1 MRLLVYTPTTEDGP
15 AAACSE
21 SIEGQRYGGQWEW
34 VVDAD
39 DPFPVPDHRNVLA
52 KYVRAKSMALRE
64 GFDALVTVEHD
75 MILPADALERLAA
88 TTEAGVVFGV
98 YVLRHGSNVLNAWQ
112 YKGDRNLGMSL
123 TLFPRELEILRRAG
137 RGRVSGVGW
146 GCTLIRR
153 QVLERA
159 PFTDGAGTCPAGD
172 IPFATWCLHNRVP
185 MWARFDVPCGHIEE
199 GKILMPYE
207 DGVDMAKIKAV
218 QSVNVLVGG
227 ASLRLE
233 AGQRY
238 VIPERDAA
246 ELERAGYVER
256 MIVERAVVE
265 DAPGVEHA
273 VSPVQRK
280 RKK

>member
-15 AAACSE
+15 AAACRE
-21 SIEGQRYGGQWEW
+21 SIEGQRFGGQWEW

-52 KYVRAKSMALRE
+52 KYRRAKALALAGE
-64 GFDALVTVEHD
+64 YDGLVTVEHD
-75 MILPADALERLAA
+75 MVLPVDALERLAE
-88 TTEAGVVFGV
+88 TTEGGVVFGV

-112 YKGDRNLGMSL
+112 YHGDRNLGMSL
-123 TLFPRELEILRRAG
+123 TLFPNELRILRKAG

-153 QVLERA
+153 AVLERA
-159 PFTDGAGTCPAGD
+159 PLADGNGTCPAGD
-172 IPFATWCLHNRVP
+172 LPFAQWCLNNKIA

-207 DGVDMAKIKAV
+207 DGVNMAKIKAL
-218 QSVNVLVGG
+218 QSVNVMVGG

-256 MIVERAVVE
+256 MIVERAVAEPEAEQAV
-265 DAPGVEHA
+265 APVGK
-273 VSPVQRK
+273 K

>member
-15 AAACSE
+15 AAACVE
-21 SIEGQRYGGQWEW
+21 SIEVQQYGGQWEW
-34 VVDAD
+34 VVDSD

-52 KYVRAKSMALRE
+52 KYRRAWKLAIE
-64 GFDALVTVEHD
+64 GGYDALVTVEHD
-75 MILPADALERLAA
+75 MILPVDALARLAD
-88 TTEAGVVFGV
+88 TPEAGVVFGV

-112 YKGDRNLGMSL
+112 YKGDKNLGMSL

-153 QVLERA
+153 PVLERA
-159 PFTDGAGTCPAGD
+159 PLTDGNGTCPAGD
-172 IPFATWCLHNRVP
+172 IPFATWCLRNKIA

-199 GKILMPYE
+199 GKVLMPYE
-207 DGVDMAKIKAV
+207 DGVDMAKIKAL
-218 QSVNVLVGG
+218 QSVNVMVGG

-238 VIPERDAA
+238 VIPARDAS

-256 MIVERAVVE
+256 MIVERAVAE
-265 DAPGVEHA
+265 PEAEQAIAPAG
-273 VSPVQRK
+273 RK